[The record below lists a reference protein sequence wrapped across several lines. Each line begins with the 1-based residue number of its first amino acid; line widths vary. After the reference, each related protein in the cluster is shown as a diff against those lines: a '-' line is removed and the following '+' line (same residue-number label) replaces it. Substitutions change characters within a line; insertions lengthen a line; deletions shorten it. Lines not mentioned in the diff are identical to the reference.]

1 MPLALSSFMSVTP
14 QWSQKRK
21 ELLFRVELIHRLVP
35 ESQAAKVARLLAADT
50 PDELLTE
57 EEQQLID
64 EVCRLWLER
73 REKGRSIALCSVL

>member
-1 MPLALSSFMSVTP
+1 MSNTFQLS
-14 QWSQKRK
+14 QQRK
-21 ELLFRVELIHRLVP
+21 ELIFRVELVHRLIP
-35 ESQAAKVARLLAADT
+35 ESRASEVARLLAADV

-73 REKGRSIALCSVL
+73 RNQNRSVQLSSVL

>member
-1 MPLALSSFMSVTP
+1 MSDPLQLS
-14 QWSQKRK
+14 QQRK
-21 ELLFRVELIHRLVP
+21 EIIFRVELVHRLIP
-35 ESQAAKVARLLAADT
+35 ESRASEVAKLLAADK

-73 REKGRSIALCSVL
+73 RNQGRSLGLSSVL